1 MFLRSTPVV
10 LSLLI
15 FSVSVSAD
23 EQIDH
28 VLKVAKMHAKV
39 SACGTSFDN
48 DAEHKTTDKDIYL
61 IDSDVYQKK
70 YIVSWSGDL
79 GCAGGSGT
87 FGQIFTEISSANA
100 AEYKYVVM
108 NDDAFGMYGDNDN
121 FMFNMR
127 FVELV
132 KQLSKDKFEIVS
144 SDFSSEQCGDSGM
157 NNFPSTKYKYTM
169 EKDKRDNWRLESKV
183 FLSCNNK

>member
-1 MFLRSTPVV
+1 MFLRTIPAA
-10 LSLLI
+10 LGLLI

-23 EQIDH
+23 EKIDH
-28 VLKVAKMHAKV
+28 VLKVAQMHAKV
-39 SACGTSFDN
+39 SACGTSFDD
-48 DAEHKTTDKDIYL
+48 DAENKTTAKDIYL
-61 IDSDVYQKK
+61 IDDGDYQKK

-87 FGQIFTEISSANA
+87 FGQVFTEISSANT

-108 NDDAFGMYGDNDN
+108 NDDAFGMYGTNDN
-121 FMFNMR
+121 FMFNVR

-144 SDFSSEQCGDSGM
+144 SGFSSEQCGESKM
-157 NNFPSTKYKYTM
+157 NNFPSTKYKYTIS
-169 EKDKRDNWRLESKV
+169 KDGRYNWRLESKV